1 MRESTSIHATS
12 VMKSL
17 FLLKFRNGTRKWTEM
32 SDMKAMKQK
41 GSRECD
47 STDFKHRF
55 IKHPETA
62 AHQLVEYMNC
72 RFRGGDN
79 TCICGFRTRDIY
91 GFEGLNTYLCEV
103 GSTAKVN
110 KVGLQEGS
118 GVHRGVSIFFW
129 HREMKSPPRNFGN
142 LCTRECIK
150 VKPETVVSIVCS
162 QWQ

>member
-1 MRESTSIHATS
+1 MAQENEQNERHEGDETKGVPRMR
-12 VMKSL
+12 
-17 FLLKFRNGTRKWTEM
+17 
-32 SDMKAMKQK
+32 Q
-41 GSRECD
+41 
-47 STDFKHRF
+47 HRF
-55 IKHPETA
+55 RRGDPYEYKIVHILTSPETG

-118 GVHRGVSIFFW
+118 GVHRGVSIFF
-129 HREMKSPPRNFGN
+129 
-142 LCTRECIK
+142 
-150 VKPETVVSIVCS
+150 
-162 QWQ
+162 